1 MKVKMNIFL
10 SVLALI
16 FAGIVYYI
24 MELEKHPDPDTNKK
38 GVVDLSLLGS
48 DIKSLGIKYK
58 DWNVEAS
65 NIDGR
70 WYILSPVYDLA
81 KQGIFE
87 SIFSMVEKLRFL
99 EVVTPEDMKK
109 RQLSDQTFGIDKPE
123 AIITLFFEDEEIDVV
138 FGSRTRLGDYIYVK
152 NSDSDNIYTV
162 TSKIVDVL
170 PLTVD
175 ELRDPEMFNVDISLI
190 DIIKMKSAK
199 AGYVELTK
207 NAGKWFFK
215 QPDVGPVDESVLKSI
230 LQKLADL
237 KISSY
242 VWQDSFTGVSNDEN
256 NILYEKYGLTD
267 DQALFGI
274 SLEDPIIGD
283 MYSLKISQH
292 SPENENLHYVV
303 RKTLPDIFAVKIA
316 EKDINVLNFSL
327 NELKNKALFDVNED
341 LIKEIGISK
350 NDSRF
355 IMTKTNG
362 VWAIIEPGYAVA
374 DFKTVS
380 SFLNYF
386 TKQVRIVEFI
396 SPEQVESLNLEPY
409 VDLCIGV
416 QKETLNKKKLQ
427 FFTSKSEP
435 GNFYGKFTGRED
447 LFLLP
452 YSAKLIFGSDVVD
465 PFLFYNKTVLN
476 IPSQDI
482 SSIIVKKIGK
492 DAKDAVLSKDGQW
505 VHDGS
510 KDNIDMVAV
519 NTILF
524 SVANLR
530 AECIVEDNIMDLDK
544 YGLKEPMYVVK
555 IGFSTDAGIQKSLM
569 IGALAGNDGARY
581 AMVKGKEL
589 IFVLSPAELSNL
601 TLDMYKDEPSDKS
614 DDD

>member
-10 SVLALI
+10 FVLALI

-24 MELEKHPDPDTNKK
+24 MELEKHPDTDTNKK

-58 DWNVEAS
+58 DWNVDAS

-109 RQLSDQTFGIDKPE
+109 RQLSEQTFGIDKPE
-123 AIITLFFEDEEIDVV
+123 AIITLSFDNEAIDVI
-138 FGSRTRLGDYIYVK
+138 FGNRTRLGDYIYVK
-152 NSDSDNIYTV
+152 SSDSDDIYTV
-162 TSKIVDVL
+162 TSKIVEIL

-175 ELRDPEMFNVDISLI
+175 ELRDPDMFNVDISLI
-190 DIIKMKSAK
+190 DIIKMKSSK
-199 AGYVELTK
+199 AGYVELSK
-207 NAGKWFFK
+207 NGGRWFFE
-215 QPDVGPVDESVLKSI
+215 QPDVGPVDEAVLKSI
-230 LQKLADL
+230 LGKLAGL

-242 VWQDSFTGVSNDEN
+242 VWQDSFTDVSNDEN

-267 DQALFGI
+267 AQALFGI

-283 MYSLKISQH
+283 IYSLKISQH
-292 SPENENLHYVV
+292 TPEDDSLYYVM
-303 RKTLPDIFAVKIA
+303 RKKLPDIFTVKID
-316 EKDINVLNFSL
+316 EKDINILNFSL
-327 NELKNKALFDVNED
+327 NDLKNKELFHVGEN
-341 LIKEIGISK
+341 LVKEIGISK
-350 NDSRF
+350 NDDRF

-396 SPEQVESLNLEPY
+396 SPEQVEDLKLEPY
-409 VDLCIGV
+409 INLCIGV
-416 QKETLNKKKLQ
+416 QKETLDKGKLQ

-435 GNFYGKFTGRED
+435 GNFYGKFGGRED
-447 LFLLP
+447 IFLLP
-452 YSAKLIFGSDVVD
+452 YSAKLVFGSDVVN

-476 IPSQDI
+476 IPAQDI
-482 SSIIVKKIGK
+482 NSIIVKKIGK
-492 DAKDAVLSKDGQW
+492 DAQDAVLNKEGKW
-505 VHDGS
+505 EHNGS
-510 KDNIDMVAV
+510 AESIDMVAV
-519 NTILF
+519 NAILF

-530 AECIVEDNIMDLDK
+530 AECIVDDNTMDLDK
-544 YGLKEPMYVVK
+544 YGLKEPVYVVK
-555 IGFSTDAGIQKSLM
+555 IGFSTDAGIQKSLL

-589 IFVLSPAELSNL
+589 VFVLSPAELSNL
-601 TLDMYKDEPSDKS
+601 TLNMYKNENSS
-614 DDD
+614 IIEN